1 MKRFYPLRLV
11 LTLAT
16 CAFLN
21 SPLQAQVTETS
32 ADPIKEGAKV
42 TLEMTITVPNE
53 HLIIPPHKS
62 EYTHGARELIPG
74 LEHALVGMHAGEE
87 KRVELDADH
96 AFGQYDAQKK
106 MTVPRSQLPQ
116 TIQVGDIGSTSEGQP
131 FTVVSLLSD
140 SAVIDFNHPLA
151 GKLIVLDVRVL
162 DVKRPRT

>member
-1 MKRFYPLRLV
+1 MAF
-11 LTLAT
+11 AA
-16 CAFLN
+16 CALLS
-21 SPLQAQVTETS
+21 SPLQAQMTETS
-32 ADPIKEGAKV
+32 TESIKEGAKV

-74 LEHALVGMHAGEE
+74 LEHALAGMHVGEK
-87 KRVELDADH
+87 KRVELDPDH

-106 MTVPRSQLPQ
+106 KTVSRSELPE
-116 TIQVGDIGSTSEGQP
+116 TIQAGDIGSTSEGQP
-131 FTVVSLLSD
+131 FTVVSLLND

-162 DVKRPRT
+162 DVKRPQT

>member
-1 MKRFYPLRLV
+1 MKRFYTMT
-11 LTLAT
+11 LTVAFAA
-16 CAFLN
+16 CAFLS
-21 SPLQAQVTETS
+21 SPLQAQTTETS
-32 ADPIKEGAKV
+32 ADPITDGSKV

-53 HLIIPPHKS
+53 HLVIPPHKS

-74 LEHALVGMHAGEE
+74 LEHALVGMHAGEK

-106 MTVPRSQLPQ
+106 MTVPRGQLPE
-116 TIQVGDIGSTSEGQP
+116 TIQVGDVGSTSENQP
-131 FTVVSLLSD
+131 FTVLSLSND

-162 DVKRPRT
+162 DVKRPQT

>member
-1 MKRFYPLRLV
+1 MKRFYAMT
-11 LTLAT
+11 LTVAFAA
-16 CAFLN
+16 CAFL
-21 SPLQAQVTETS
+21 SSSLQAQTTEIS
-32 ADPIKEGAKV
+32 ADPIKDGSKV
-42 TLEMTITVPNE
+42 TLEMTISVPNE

-74 LEHALVGMHAGEE
+74 LEHALVGMHAGEK

-116 TIQVGDIGSTSEGQP
+116 TIQVGDIGSTSENQP
-131 FTVVSLLSD
+131 FTVLSLSND

-162 DVKRPRT
+162 DVKRPHT